1 MGDLKAARCWKSA
14 GDLPDVSKCFHGLS
28 IHASDT
34 LLLCMGLFSIF
45 WLGGEHG
52 VGLAAGKPG
61 TPAATCGRGARL
73 LEAEAGR
80 SSPRRLGR
88 RSPRISPRKQTA
100 AQKRAF
106 QRPIAVHAAA
116 AKPGGF

>member
-61 TPAATCGRGARL
+61 TPAATCRRAARL
-73 LEAEAGR
+73 LGADAAR
-80 SSPRRLGR
+80 SLSRRLR
-88 RSPRISPRKQTA
+88 RRPACIPPRKQTP
-100 AQKRAF
+100 AQKRPF
-106 QRPIAVHAAA
+106 
-116 AKPGGF
+116 

>member
-14 GDLPDVSKCFHGLS
+14 GDLPDVAKCFHGLS

-73 LEAEAGR
+73 LEAEAAR
-80 SSPRRLGR
+80 SSSPRLR
-88 RSPRISPRKQTA
+88 RGAPGIPPGEQ
-100 AQKRAF
+100 
-106 QRPIAVHAAA
+106 AAA
-116 AKPGGF
+116 